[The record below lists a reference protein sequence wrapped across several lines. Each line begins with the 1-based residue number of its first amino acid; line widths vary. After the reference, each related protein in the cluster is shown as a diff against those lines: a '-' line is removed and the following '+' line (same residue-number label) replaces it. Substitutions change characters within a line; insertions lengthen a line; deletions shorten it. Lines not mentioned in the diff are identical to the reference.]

1 MVSIA
6 SCRSLRVPLASPHR
20 RLRLA
25 LLFSLAMPCVAPSR
39 GNAQEADVCAVYV
52 AVLRQLMPDTVGKIV
67 VYDSVSLALPNFAFH
82 AWTGLGLPKGGS
94 TVPLTDSLWQRMRS
108 TYSQRE
114 ALPRCFGAGKS
125 VVRVPYDSLS
135 AQFKDREKGW
145 DQFHVVFP
153 AAPGFLIAG
162 RPFFL
167 SDAHSEALV
176 YIAVATH
183 WLSGS
188 GIVMYFRKADGEW
201 VVIGRHSMW
210 ES

>member
-6 SCRSLRVPLASPHR
+6 SCPSRRMPVALPHR
-20 RLRLA
+20 RLQLA
-25 LLFSLAMPCVAPSR
+25 LLLSLAVGCVAPSR
-39 GNAQEADVCAVYV
+39 GDAQEADVCAVY
-52 AVLRQLMPDTVGKIV
+52 AAALHQLMPDTVRTIV
-67 VYDSVSLALPNFAFH
+67 AYDSVSLALPNFAFH
-82 AWTGLGLPKGGS
+82 AWTGMGLPKAES
-94 TVPLTDSLWQRMRS
+94 KVPLTDSLWQRMRS
-108 TYSQRE
+108 TYGQRE

-153 AAPGFLIAG
+153 TAPGFLIAG

-167 SDAHSEALV
+167 SEAHSEALV

-188 GIVMYFRKADGEW
+188 GIVMYLRKVDGEW

-210 ES
+210 KS